1 MRSKICTKAS
11 SVLQPSLAML
21 SPSNKPSVDLLLLP
35 ATLPRGSHP
44 RQIDSITLGA
54 KVHQKSMLQIPS
66 CGDESRT
73 LHTARLTDMQIKAVS
88 SLSRSTIKFTRH
100 VVRLPSASCFQDDE
114 IELEEMSEIAKVSP
128 ERSSHSQGCHHTDVA
143 SSCLHSDECLV
154 ETRLRNARRK
164 QRVPKLQSEI

>member
-73 LHTARLTDMQIKAVS
+73 LLTARLTDMQIKAVS

-100 VVRLPSASCFQDDE
+100 VVRLPSADE